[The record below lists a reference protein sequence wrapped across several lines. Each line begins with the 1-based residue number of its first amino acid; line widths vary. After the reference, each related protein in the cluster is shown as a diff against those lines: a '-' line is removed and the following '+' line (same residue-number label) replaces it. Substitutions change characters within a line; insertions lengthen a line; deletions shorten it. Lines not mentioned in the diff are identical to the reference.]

1 MIRQRAAWVR
11 RPTLCMLPL
20 LLAVILGGCTRGT
33 SNITGKITYQ
43 GKPLAGVT
51 VIFYDE
57 KNMTPQD
64 KTKADGSYSIAKVA
78 AGKAKIAILVP
89 VNIPLGGMEA
99 PGVGKG
105 TQEKSVLEKGAGAAA
120 NLPKLPAKY
129 SNPENSGLTCDVK
142 PGSQEHNIVLE

>member
-20 LLAVILGGCTRGT
+20 LLAVVLGGCTRGT
-33 SNITGKITYQ
+33 GNITGKITYQ

-99 PGVGKG
+99 PGVPPGMLAISDQPG
-105 TQEKSVLEKGAGAAA
+105 FQRCAVLCAR
-120 NLPKLPAKY
+120 
-129 SNPENSGLTCDVK
+129 
-142 PGSQEHNIVLE
+142 